1 MKISTI
7 ATLIGMM
14 LVPTSMMSAIPPTGN
29 EEYAKCVFTDSVNNT
44 VLPYR
49 MLSPDKIESG
59 EKYPLVVFL
68 HGSGERGS
76 DNEKQL
82 THGAS
87 TFSNPANAD
96 KYPSFVVFPQC
107 KERTWTDK
115 FSAQS
120 FMPGAPEPQ
129 VSKQEEAIVDMINE
143 LVAEYPIDKNRIYIV
158 GISMGGIATYDLVC
172 RYPDLFAAAVPICGA
187 VNPDRLVEARD
198 VNFMIFHGEEDDEI
212 PSICGREA
220 YKSLNAAGANV
231 DYIEFAGMG
240 HDCWSSAFNYPNLLP
255 WLYSQSKKQSNPSS
269 YSENLTYIE

>member
-96 KYPSFVVFPQC
+96 KYPSFVVFPQG